1 MAKANLDRAQAA
13 QALHRFMTALDERP
27 SHFLLDGET
36 PVLRRAVF
44 LFGSALVKTQGLS
57 DVDVLLIYY
66 APGVWSWSKSLLEIE
81 CGDSDLS
88 LCGYEEIAQSSYAA
102 FRKIRRA
109 DIPRRKHLHSIAQD
123 GLSPSDVFG
132 RERGEGVGTLK
143 QVLPLWTRTDG
154 NWREKVDRFENG
166 SFLKEIVAPPRYT
179 SVSIFQRDLPEDVA
193 RQLKEQGKLH
203 QFLYALNLW
212 ANWSYP
218 PDDLD
223 MAPSMKQAQQAQF
236 ESNLA
241 SLGLTTRV
249 VDSWGQFSVGEVNRF

>member
-1 MAKANLDRAQAA
+1 MAKENLDRAQVAY
-13 QALHRFMTALDERP
+13 ALHRFMTALDERP
-27 SHFLLDGET
+27 SHFLLDDET

-109 DIPRRKHLHSIAQD
+109 DIPRRKHIHSIAQD
-123 GLSPSDVFG
+123 GLLPGDLFG
-132 RERGEGVGTLK
+132 RKSGEDVGPLK

-154 NWREKVDRFENG
+154 NWREKVARLEDG
-166 SFLKEIVAPPRYT
+166 SFVKEIVAPPRYT
-179 SVSIFQRDLPEDVA
+179 SLSIFKHDLPEDVA
-193 RQLKEQGKLH
+193 RRLEQQGNLY

-212 ANWSYP
+212 ANWSCP
-218 PDDLD
+218 PDDLNIS
-223 MAPSMKQAQQAQF
+223 PPELAQF
-236 ESNLA
+236 EKILTP
-241 SLGLTTRV
+241 LGLTIST
-249 VDSWGQFSVGEVNRF
+249 VDSWRQFSVGEVNRF